1 MSVLEAR
8 VRLRDGLRALHDEG
22 RSLDEHPI
30 APVVNELLDCCGSDH
45 RPLVDLLRLVL
56 RHSAPVR
63 GAPLSTEEWR
73 VVLAGGVTRLE
84 RSAFLEADAARW
96 ALETL
101 YYAHGRLDEV
111 PLAPV
116 VPFESTALR
125 AEPVLRRSAPQPPR
139 LAVYPASGPS
149 TSPMAGYT
157 PARLAAMPMAHTAGM
172 LTASR
177 SSAGS
182 SLRFGQPWYAV
193 QNGNAPIALPS
204 PSRGP
209 RRPPPIAPLSNMRA
223 FAGWTRQTFAIG
235 GVLGAVT
242 LTIAFSYWFMLN
254 AARTDPRDRLGP
266 ALPAGNDSLRLG
278 RTGGIVQ
285 PPVELPV
292 LQTTAPR
299 ERTP

>member
-8 VRLRDGLRALHDEG
+8 VRLRDGLRALHDGG
-22 RSLDEHPI
+22 RSLDEQPI
-30 APVVNELLDCCGSDH
+30 ASVVNELLDCCGSDH

-56 RHSAPVR
+56 RHAGPVR
-63 GAPLSTEEWR
+63 GAPLSAEEWS
-73 VVLAGGVTRLE
+73 VVRSDGVTRLE
-84 RSAFLEADAARW
+84 STAFLEADAARW

-125 AEPVLRRSAPQPPR
+125 AEPAPRRSASQPAR
-139 LAVYPASGPS
+139 LTAYTAVGSS
-149 TSPMAGYT
+149 TSPLAGYT
-157 PARLAAMPMAHTAGM
+157 PARLAVMPMAHTAGM

-193 QNGNAPIALPS
+193 QNANAPIALPS

-254 AARTDPRDRLGP
+254 AARTDPRDRQ
-266 ALPAGNDSLRLG
+266 LPGLTTGNDSLRPG
-278 RTGGIVQ
+278 RAGGIVQ

-292 LQTTAPR
+292 VQTTVPR
-299 ERTP
+299 ERAP